1 MISVALNNHGSVYRS
16 CSIHIVLF
24 IIFFI
29 ISISTGSVFT
39 YFHWY
44 LKSDTNITNIN
55 INTETVIY

>member
-1 MISVALNNHGSVYRS
+1 MEV
-16 CSIHIVLF
+16 F

-29 ISISTGSVFT
+29 ISISTASVFT